1 MRDAQ
6 SVAKVTLLTFFEATE
21 SFFRMVFTVQS
32 WEWPNVPAFPAG
44 LVFHSLLL
52 FKKSQYS
59 EFRKNDIALVFG
71 WFSQAIFVVT
81 SAPMKIH
88 ILS

>member
-1 MRDAQ
+1 M
-6 SVAKVTLLTFFEATE
+6 
-21 SFFRMVFTVQS
+21 FRRFQQV
-32 WEWPNVPAFPAG
+32 
-44 LVFHSLLL
+44 L
-52 FKKSQYS
+52 FSIHFSSSKKRQYS

-88 ILS
+88 TLS